1 MLISVDQNQIDQWAC
16 IGTIL
21 NIRITMLPGAK
32 LSCISM
38 PGSVVDIWT
47 FSHCS
52 LSLDHTVLETID
64 HGVQISANYDS
75 CLNQG

>member
-1 MLISVDQNQIDQWAC
+1 
-16 IGTIL
+16 
-21 NIRITMLPGAK
+21 
-32 LSCISM
+32 M

-64 HGVQISANYDS
+64 HGVQISANYD
-75 CLNQG
+75 